1 MSGEPV
7 ELNDAFIAA
16 SKLGREPFA
25 HSFTQETVRML
36 RNLSIFVFAALIGCA
51 PARARGLADWDLLGA
66 RAVNDRADH
75 DVIAVTSAR
84 GDFRRIKFTV
94 QRASV
99 DFHRVVVHFGNGSDQ
114 RVEMRNTIPAGGE
127 SRAIDLEGTE
137 RVIRSIEFWYDA
149 NTIRGRRA
157 QVRAFGM
164 R

>member
-1 MSGEPV
+1 MWR
-7 ELNDAFIAA
+7 
-16 SKLGREPFA
+16 KLG
-25 HSFTQETVRML
+25 L
-36 RNLSIFVFAALIGCA
+36 LSLALAIGCA
-51 PARARGLADWDLLGA
+51 PARAGGLADWDLLGT

-99 DFHRVVVHFGNGSDQ
+99 DFHRVVVHFGNGGDQ
-114 RVEMRNTIPAGGE
+114 RVDLRNTIPAGGE
-127 SRAIDLEGTE
+127 SRAIDLDGKD
-137 RVIRSIEFWYDA
+137 RVIRSVEFWYDA

-157 QVRAFGM
+157 QVRVFGM